1 MSKICI
7 VADSSTGITQLQAK
21 KLGVE
26 IAPLSIIVDKKE
38 YQDEVDMTADQL
50 IQLLNEEAVPT
61 TAQPNLGL
69 LDEMMERIKKE
80 NYDHIIV
87 FSLTSHLSGTYQAF
101 VLAAKNHDIT
111 NISLVDSKTLAG
123 PVKDV
128 VLKAV
133 EMVNTNASVEEILA
147 MANTVFAMTKSYLFP
162 NTLDQL
168 KRGGRVSSTVATLS
182 SLLKIKPLLVL
193 ENDGTTIEKSG
204 TARTEAKIFDM
215 MIDGLKDDVKVGVSK
230 VHVLH
235 CDGIEIAQRFA
246 SVLKDKL
253 GNVDVEIEK
262 LPAVLAA
269 HAGIKSIAVQTS
281 LVL

>member
-7 VADSSTGITQLQAK
+7 VADSSTGINESLAK
-21 KLGVE
+21 KLGIE
-26 IAPLSIIVDKKE
+26 IAPLSIIINDVE
-38 YQDEVDMTADQL
+38 YQDQVEMTADQL
-50 IQLLNEEAVPT
+50 IQLLYEEAVPT

-69 LDEMMERIKKE
+69 LDEMMERLKKE

-87 FSLTSHLSGTYQAF
+87 ISLSSHLSGTYQAF
-101 VLAAKNHDIT
+101 VLAANNHEIT
-111 NISLVDSKTLAG
+111 NIDLVDAKTLAG

-128 VLKAV
+128 VIKAAD
-133 EMVNTNASVEEILA
+133 MAKNNASVSEIIA
-147 MANTVFAMTKSYLFP
+147 MANTVFSMSKSYLFP

-193 ENDGTTIEKSG
+193 ENGGKTIEKSG

-215 MIDGLKDDVKVGVSK
+215 IIDGLKDEVKEGVHK

-235 CDGIEIAQRFA
+235 CDGIEIAQRFVETLR
-246 SVLKDKL
+246 SKL
-253 GNVDVEIEK
+253 GDIEVEVEK